1 MRSII
6 RKLGNPKIFV
16 FTIMWMMILVF
27 VGTIAQ
33 RDMGLYYAQQKYFSN
48 WLAWFGPLPVPGGRL
63 TMLIMFLNMT
73 SLLFR
78 HTLWQLKKVGIIIV
92 HMGALLLL
100 IGGGI
105 TAWFS
110 FEGNMVLD
118 EGNKSNFIVNS
129 QQSELAIINTS
140 QTDYDDINSLP
151 EKILKNGN
159 ILSPTDLPFSIEIIQ
174 FYSNA
179 EAERRTQ
186 PKGDFY
192 HGLAKNFLLMPKE
205 NEQEAAMNRSGVLFK
220 ISDTHSE
227 ADGIY
232 SLFLGQSIPQTL
244 QVKDESF
251 TLVLRRERIYLP
263 FSIELLDFKRVLHPG
278 TNIPKSFSSEVNL
291 IENKI
296 PRRVMIKMNE
306 PLRHES
312 YTFFQASFSQS
323 ESGETSILAVVK
335 NYGRLFPYIS
345 SLIMSFGLL
354 IHLLLQLPKLLSSKE
369 KNRV

>member
-1 MRSII
+1 MRSIF

-48 WLAWFGPLPVPGGRL
+48 WLAWFGPVPVPSGRL

-78 HTLWQLKKVGIIIV
+78 HTLWKMKKVGIIIV
-92 HMGALLLL
+92 HLGALLLL

-118 EGNKSNFIVNS
+118 EGSQSNFIVNS
-129 QQSELAIINTS
+129 QQSELAFINTT
-140 QTDYDDINSLP
+140 QPDYDDIISLP
-151 EKILKNGN
+151 EKILTNGN
-159 ILSPTDLPFSIEIIQ
+159 ILNSTRLPFSIEIIQ

-179 EAERRTQ
+179 KAERRTQ
-186 PKGDFY
+186 LKGNFY

-205 NEQEAAMNRSGVLFK
+205 NEKEVEMNRSGVLFK
-220 ISDTHSE
+220 ISDTNSD

-244 QVKDESF
+244 QVNDESF

-263 FSIELLDFKRVLHPG
+263 FFIELLDF
-278 TNIPKSFSSEVNL
+278 
-291 IENKI
+291 
-296 PRRVMIKMNE
+296 
-306 PLRHES
+306 
-312 YTFFQASFSQS
+312 
-323 ESGETSILAVVK
+323 
-335 NYGRLFPYIS
+335 
-345 SLIMSFGLL
+345 
-354 IHLLLQLPKLLSSKE
+354 
-369 KNRV
+369 

>member
-16 FTIMWMMILVF
+16 FTIIWMMILVF

-33 RDMGLYYAQQKYFSN
+33 RDMGLYYAQEKYFSN
-48 WLAWFGPLPVPGGRL
+48 WLAWFGPVPVPGGRL
-63 TMLIMFLNMT
+63 TMLIMFLNMM

-78 HTLWQLKKVGIIIV
+78 HTLWHMKKVGIIIV
-92 HMGALLLL
+92 HLGALLLL

-118 EGNKSNFIVNS
+118 EGGKSNFIVNS
-129 QQSELAIINTS
+129 QQSELSFINTT
-140 QTDYDDINSLP
+140 QPNYDDVISLP
-151 EKILKNGN
+151 EKILTNGN
-159 ILSPTDLPFSIEIIQ
+159 ILNSNSLPFSIEIIQ
-174 FYSNA
+174 YHSNA
-179 EAERRTQ
+179 EIERRKQ

-192 HGLAKNFLLMPKE
+192 HGLAKNFLIIPKN
-205 NEQEAAMNRSGVLFK
+205 NEKEAEMNRSGILFR
-220 ISDTHSE
+220 ISDTNSD

-232 SLFLGQSIPQTL
+232 SLVLGQSIPQTL
-244 QVKDESF
+244 QVKDQIF

-263 FSIELLDFKRVLHPG
+263 FFIELLDFKRILHPG
-278 TNIPKSFSSEVNL
+278 TTIPKSFSSEVNL
-291 IENKI
+291 IQDEI

-323 ESGETSILAVVK
+323 KSGETSILAVVK

-354 IHLLLQLPKLLSSKE
+354 IHLLLQIPKLLSSKG
-369 KNRV
+369 KKIA

>member
-16 FTIMWMMILVF
+16 FTIIWMMILVF

-63 TMLIMFLNMT
+63 TMLIMFLNMM

-78 HTLWQLKKVGIIIV
+78 HTLWHMKKVGIIIV
-92 HMGALLLL
+92 HLGALLLL

-118 EGNKSNFIVNS
+118 EGGKSNFIVNS
-129 QQSELAIINTS
+129 QQSELSFINTT
-140 QTDYDDINSLP
+140 QPNYDDVISLP
-151 EKILKNGN
+151 EKILTNGN
-159 ILSPTDLPFSIEIIQ
+159 ILNSNSLPFSIEIIQ
-174 FYSNA
+174 YHSNA
-179 EAERRTQ
+179 EIERRKQ

-192 HGLAKNFLLMPKE
+192 HGLAKNFLIIPKN
-205 NEQEAAMNRSGVLFK
+205 NEKEAEMNRSGILFR
-220 ISDTHSE
+220 ISDTNSD

-232 SLFLGQSIPQTL
+232 SLVLGQSIPQTL
-244 QVKDESF
+244 QVKDQIF

-263 FSIELLDFKRVLHPG
+263 FFIELLDFKRILHPG
-278 TNIPKSFSSEVNL
+278 TTIPKSFSSEVNL
-291 IENKI
+291 IENGI

-323 ESGETSILAVVK
+323 KSGETSILAVVK

-354 IHLLLQLPKLLSSKE
+354 IHLLLQLPKLLSSKG
-369 KNRV
+369 KKRA

>member
-1 MRSII
+1 
-6 RKLGNPKIFV
+6 
-16 FTIMWMMILVF
+16 MWMMILVF

-48 WLAWFGPLPVPGGRL
+48 WLTWFGPIPVPGGRL

-73 SLLFR
+73 ALLFR
-78 HTLWQLKKVGIIIV
+78 HTLWKIKKVGIIIV
-92 HMGALLLL
+92 HLGAMLLL

-118 EGNKSNFIVNS
+118 EGTQSNFIVNS
-129 QQSELAIINTS
+129 QQSELTFINTA
-140 QTDYDDINSLP
+140 DPNFDDIISLP
-151 EKILKNGN
+151 EKILSNGN
-159 ILSPTDLPFSIEIIQ
+159 IINPPSLPFSIEIIQ

-186 PKGDFY
+186 PKGNFY

-205 NEQEAAMNRSGVLFK
+205 NEKEAMMNRSGVLFK
-220 ISDTHSE
+220 ISETNSD

-244 QVKDESF
+244 QIKDEIF
-251 TLVLRRERIYLP
+251 TIVLRRERVYLP

-278 TNIPKSFSSEVNL
+278 TTIPKSFSSEVNL
-291 IENKI
+291 IENNI

-354 IHLLLQLPKLLSSKE
+354 IHLLLQLPKLLTSKGKE
-369 KNRV
+369 

>member
-1 MRSII
+1 
-6 RKLGNPKIFV
+6 
-16 FTIMWMMILVF
+16 
-27 VGTIAQ
+27 
-33 RDMGLYYAQQKYFSN
+33 MGLYYAQQKYFSN
-48 WLAWFGPLPVPGGRL
+48 WLAWFGPVPVPSGRL

-78 HTLWQLKKVGIIIV
+78 HTLWQMKKVGIIIV
-92 HMGALLLL
+92 HLGALLLL

-118 EGNKSNFIVNS
+118 EGSKSNFIVNS
-129 QQSELAIINTS
+129 QQSELAFINTS
-140 QTDYDDINSLP
+140 QPNYDDIISLP
-151 EKILKNGN
+151 ERILTNGT
-159 ILSPTDLPFSIEIIQ
+159 ILHPNGIPFSIEIIQ

-179 EAERRTQ
+179 IPERRKE
-186 PKGDFY
+186 PKSNFY
-192 HGLAKNFLLMPKE
+192 HGLAKNFLLMPRE
-205 NEQEAAMNRSGVLFK
+205 NEKEVEMNRSGILFK
-220 ISDTHSE
+220 ISDTNSD

-244 QVKDESF
+244 KVKDESF

-278 TNIPKSFSSEVNL
+278 TTIPKSFSSEVNL
-291 IENKI
+291 IENNI

-306 PLRHES
+306 PLRHAS

-323 ESGETSILAVVK
+323 ASGETSVLAVVK

-354 IHLLLQLPKLLSSKE
+354 IHLLLQLPKLLTSKRKE
-369 KNRV
+369 

>member
-16 FTIMWMMILVF
+16 FTIIWMMILVF

-48 WLAWFGPLPVPGGRL
+48 WLAWFGPVPVPGGRL
-63 TMLIMFLNMT
+63 TMLIMFLNMM

-78 HTLWQLKKVGIIIV
+78 HTLWHMKKVGIIIV
-92 HMGALLLL
+92 HLGALLLL

-118 EGNKSNFIVNS
+118 EGGKSNFIVNS
-129 QQSELAIINTS
+129 QQSELSFINTT
-140 QTDYDDINSLP
+140 QPNYDDVISLP
-151 EKILKNGN
+151 EKILTNGN
-159 ILSPTDLPFSIEIIQ
+159 ILNSRSLPFTIEIIQ
-174 FYSNA
+174 YHSNA
-179 EAERRTQ
+179 EIERRKQ

-192 HGLAKNFLLMPKE
+192 HGLAKNFLIIPKN
-205 NEQEAAMNRSGVLFK
+205 NEKEAEMNRSGILFR
-220 ISDTHSE
+220 ISDTNSD

-232 SLFLGQSIPQTL
+232 SLVLGQSIPQTL
-244 QVKDESF
+244 QVKDQIF

-263 FSIELLDFKRVLHPG
+263 FFIELLDFKRILHPG
-278 TNIPKSFSSEVNL
+278 TTIPKSFSSEVNL
-291 IENKI
+291 IQDEI

-323 ESGETSILAVVK
+323 KSGETSILAVVK

-354 IHLLLQLPKLLSSKE
+354 IHLLLQIPKLLSSKG
-369 KNRV
+369 KKIA

>member
-48 WLAWFGPLPVPGGRL
+48 WLAWFGPIPVPGGRL
-63 TMLIMFLNMT
+63 TMLVMFLNMT

-78 HTLWQLKKVGIIIV
+78 QTLWKIKKIGIIIV
-92 HMGALLLL
+92 HLGALLLL

-118 EGNKSNFIVNS
+118 EGGQSNFIVNS
-129 QQSELAIINTS
+129 QQSELAFINTT
-140 QTDYDDINSLP
+140 QLDYDDVFSLP
-151 EKILKNGN
+151 EKILTNGN
-159 ILSPTDLPFSIEIIQ
+159 VLNPPDLPFSIEVIQ
-174 FYSNA
+174 FHPNA
-179 EAERRTQ
+179 EAVRRTQ
-186 PKGDFY
+186 PKGDYY

-205 NEQEAAMNRSGVLFK
+205 NEKESEMNRSGVLFK
-220 ISDTHSE
+220 ISDTNSD

-263 FSIELLDFKRVLHPG
+263 FAIELLDFKRVLHPG
-278 TNIPKSFSSEVNL
+278 TTIPKSFSSQVNL
-291 IENKI
+291 IENNI

-354 IHLLLQLPKLLSSKE
+354 IHLLMQMPKLLTSKGA
-369 KNRV
+369 KKA

>member
-6 RKLGNPKIFV
+6 RRLGNPKIFV
-16 FTIMWMMILVF
+16 FTIIWMMILVF

-33 RDMGLYYAQQKYFSN
+33 RDMGLYYAQEKYFSN
-48 WLAWFGPLPVPGGRL
+48 WLAWFGSVPVPGGRL
-63 TMLIMFLNMT
+63 TMLIMFLNMM

-78 HTLWQLKKVGIIIV
+78 HTLWHMKKVGIIIV
-92 HMGALLLL
+92 HLGALLLL

-118 EGNKSNFIVNS
+118 EGGKSNFIVNS
-129 QQSELAIINTS
+129 QQSELSFINTT
-140 QTDYDDINSLP
+140 QPNYDDVISLP
-151 EKILKNGN
+151 EKILTNGN
-159 ILSPTDLPFSIEIIQ
+159 ILNSNSLPFSIEIIQ
-174 FYSNA
+174 YHSNA
-179 EAERRTQ
+179 EIERRKQ

-192 HGLAKNFLLMPKE
+192 HGLAKNFLIIPKN
-205 NEQEAAMNRSGVLFK
+205 NEKEAEMNRSGVLFK
-220 ISDTHSE
+220 ISDTNSD

-232 SLFLGQSIPQTL
+232 SLVLGQSIPQTL
-244 QVKDESF
+244 QVKDQIF

-263 FSIELLDFKRVLHPG
+263 FFIELLDFKRILHPG
-278 TNIPKSFSSEVNL
+278 TTIPKSFSSEVNL
-291 IENKI
+291 IQDEI

-323 ESGETSILAVVK
+323 KSGETSILAVVK

-354 IHLLLQLPKLLSSKE
+354 IHLLLQLPKLLSPKG
-369 KNRV
+369 KKRA

>member
-48 WLAWFGPLPVPGGRL
+48 WLAWFGPFPVPGGRL
-63 TMLIMFLNMT
+63 TMLVMFLNMT

-78 HTLWQLKKVGIIIV
+78 HTLWQLKKIGIIIV

-118 EGNKSNFIVNS
+118 EGSQSNFIVNS
-129 QQSELAIINTS
+129 QQSELAFINTS
-140 QTDYDDINSLP
+140 NNDYDDVISLP
-151 EKILKNGN
+151 EKILIDGN
-159 ILSPTDLPFSIEIIQ
+159 LLSPAELPFSIEIIQ
-174 FYSNA
+174 FHSNA
-179 EAERRTQ
+179 EPLRRNQ
-186 PKGDFY
+186 PNGDFY
-192 HGLAKNFLLMPKE
+192 HGLAKNFLLVPKE
-205 NEQEAAMNRSGVLFK
+205 NEKEAAMNRSGILFK
-220 ISDTHSE
+220 ISGTDSE

-244 QVKDESF
+244 QVKDDSF

-263 FSIELLDFKRVLHPG
+263 FSIELLDFKRILYPG
-278 TNIPKSFSSEVNL
+278 TTIPKSFSSEVNL
-291 IENKI
+291 IENNI

-306 PLRHES
+306 PLRHKS

-354 IHLLLQLPKLLSSKE
+354 IHLLLQVPKLLTSKQ
-369 KNRV
+369 RQSV

>member
-1 MRSII
+1 MRFII

-16 FTIMWMMILVF
+16 LTIMWMMILVF

-48 WLAWFGPLPVPGGRL
+48 WLAWFGPVPVPGGRL
-63 TMLIMFLNMT
+63 TMLIMFLNMI

-78 HTLWQLKKVGIIIV
+78 HTLWKMKKVGIIIV
-92 HMGALLLL
+92 HLGALLLL

-118 EGNKSNFIVNS
+118 EGDKSNFIVNS
-129 QQSELAIINTS
+129 QQSELSFINTT
-140 QTDYDDINSLP
+140 QPNYDDVISLP
-151 EKILKNGN
+151 EKILTNGN
-159 ILSPTDLPFSIEIIQ
+159 ILNPNGLPFSIEIIQ
-174 FYSNA
+174 FHSNA

-186 PKGDFY
+186 PKGNFY
-192 HGLAKNFLLMPKE
+192 HGLAKNFLLLPKE
-205 NEQEAAMNRSGVLFK
+205 NEKEAEMNRSGILFK
-220 ISDTHSE
+220 ISDTSSN

-244 QVKDESF
+244 QVNDEIF

-263 FSIELLDFKRVLHPG
+263 FYIELLDFKRVLHPG
-278 TNIPKSFSSEVNL
+278 TTIPKSFSSEVNL
-291 IENKI
+291 IENDI

-323 ESGETSILAVVK
+323 KSGETSILAVVK

-354 IHLLLQLPKLLSSKE
+354 IHLLLQLPKLLSSKG
-369 KNRV
+369 KKRA